1 MRECTPALFNQVV
14 DSEQTARVCAEI
26 EDALERV
33 KRGEMSRE
41 DFETYKAEQK
51 KRLAIFTPHAMFPKG
66 RRVNEDAVPSGL
78 SMYDVDHIKPTPS
91 PLTREG
97 SIYQRLVEHTLAKRA
112 ITDEEMIAELKR
124 KESSREDG
132 HRISETSLA
141 KSIQDYEHQFTDF
154 G

>member
-41 DFETYKAEQK
+41 DFETFKAEQK

-78 SMYDVDHIKPTPS
+78 SMYDVDQII
-91 PLTREG
+91 RIG
-97 SIYQRLVEHTLAKRA
+97 SAGALSDDIHVRDVVFGQAACTDSNYASQFGLPGTFAPIADFDLLRHAVE
-112 ITDEEMIAELKR
+112 IAEEK
-124 KESSREDG
+124 G
-132 HRISETSLA
+132 P
-141 KSIQDYEHQFTDF
+141 
-154 G
+154 